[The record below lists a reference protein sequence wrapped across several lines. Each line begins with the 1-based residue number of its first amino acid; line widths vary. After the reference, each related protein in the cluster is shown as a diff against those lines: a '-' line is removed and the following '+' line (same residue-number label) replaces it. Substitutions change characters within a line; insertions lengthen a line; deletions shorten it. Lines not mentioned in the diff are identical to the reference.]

1 MFDVSAD
8 FSKNCGP
15 NFTQNTGIL
24 ITLENTSAEKKGLE
38 CTIAYNNIESR
49 FPFLYQLWFY
59 TSPYRALFIGDV
71 ITYLFVLKI

>member
-49 FPFLYQLWFY
+49 FPFYINFGFIHRPIEHYLLVMS
-59 TSPYRALFIGDV
+59 SP
-71 ITYLFVLKI
+71 TYLY